1 MCAMAKLKCLRFAR
15 TSGGWLNE
23 QYKVLV
29 IALVGAVVTS
39 VIFFLYRCGL
49 LMMFFFHFFQW
60 FSIFCIRLV
69 RFFYLYKSA
78 ENMFLYKLIFWW
90 AHAASNWKQK
100 KNRDDGKNNANHRK
114 ISCIWMCAQ
123 ICACRV
129 CLYAW
134 ICYDVHCPK
143 CMRIAVAVAMVS
155 VRIEFIGSC
164 HEKIK

>member
-23 QYKVLV
+23 QCKVLV

-39 VIFFLYRCGL
+39 VIFFVSVRL
-49 LMMFFFHFFQW
+49 LMMCFSFFPVVFNFLHSVGSFFFTFIRAQR
-60 FSIFCIRLV
+60 ICFCINWYFDERMLH
-69 RFFYLYKSA
+69 LI
-78 ENMFLYKLIFWW
+78 ENE
-90 AHAASNWKQK
+90 K

-143 CMRIAVAVAMVS
+143 CMRIAVAVATVS